1 MKIALISG
9 WHVHAGE
16 YFHRIGR
23 RSDAEITAVWD
34 DDVARGKAYAEKC
47 GGTFYE
53 SYDELLEQSG
63 VDAVIITSPTTMH
76 PELMIKAAKAGKHIF
91 TEKVLAVTS
100 KDAHAIADA
109 VKEAG
114 VHFTICFPHEAEAPF
129 IAVKEIVDSGKLGKI
144 TYAKFRKAHTGSIDN
159 WLPAYFYDE
168 SLCGGGAMIDLGA
181 HPMYLLEW
189 LLGKPKSVKSVFTD
203 VTGRGV
209 EDNAVSLL
217 EFENGAIG
225 VSETGF
231 VSWGDPLIFEISGT
245 DGWLLMTDNDIRY
258 HTRSHPDWIIPEL
271 PANAPHPIDVFVDS
285 ILSGTPDRRYTI
297 DEAVALTEL
306 MEAAYESAR
315 SCKGSALASRQE
327 PS

>member
-16 YFHRIGR
+16 YFHRIER
-23 RSDAEITAVWD
+23 NSDAQITAVWD
-34 DDVARGKAYAEKC
+34 DDLARGRAYAEKC

-53 SYDELLEQSG
+53 DYDELLEKSG
-63 VDAVIITSPTTMH
+63 VDAVIITSPTSMH
-76 PELMIKAAKAGKHIF
+76 PELMIKAARAGKHIF
-91 TEKVLAVTS
+91 TEKVLAITS
-100 KDAHAIADA
+100 KDAHAIAAA

-114 VHFTICFPHEAEAPF
+114 VHFTICFPHETEAPF
-129 IAVKEIVDSGKLGKI
+129 LAVKEIVDSGKLGEI

-189 LLGKPKSVKSVFTD
+189 LLGKPKTVTSTFTD

-231 VSWGDPLIFEISGT
+231 VSWGDPLVWEISGR
-245 DGWLLMTDNDIRY
+245 DGWLIMTDSEIRY
-258 HTRSHPDWIIPEL
+258 HTRTQSDWIAPEL
-271 PANAPHPIDVFVDS
+271 PVNAPHPIDYFVDTVVH
-285 ILSGTPDRRYTI
+285 GRADTRYTI

-306 MEAAYESAR
+306 MEAAYKSAR
-315 SCKGSALASRQE
+315 TGKKELV
-327 PS
+327 